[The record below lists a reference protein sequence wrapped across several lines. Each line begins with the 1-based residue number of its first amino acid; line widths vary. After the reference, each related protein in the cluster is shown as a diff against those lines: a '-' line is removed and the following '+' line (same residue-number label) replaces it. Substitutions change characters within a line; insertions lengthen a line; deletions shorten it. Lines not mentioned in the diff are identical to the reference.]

1 MTPKTFAA
9 LAAAAAVSLAAALLV
24 HASQTP
30 STGETTSSGKA
41 LPDLQANAGKVQHIA
56 VTQGGK
62 PLTIERVEDRW
73 LITSQGGY
81 PANAEKVRNLITALS
96 DAKLLEPKT
105 KSPARYALL
114 EVGDP
119 AEANSNA
126 RLIKLEDSSGKP
138 LAEIIAGKQRPGGGA
153 TSATGQQQTAT
164 YVRRPNEEQSWL
176 ASTDIA
182 GGATLKDW
190 ADARVFELPTE
201 KIKDV
206 TVSVTGE
213 SPYMIKRAS
222 DGSHELQ
229 DIPEGKRIKYV
240 NMVDNILEAASFL
253 DLTKVRKATATPGG
267 DAGTVSFETDDGL
280 KLSLKVR
287 REKDGVWVTVDPSGE
302 GAAKAKADEIRTRTA
317 GWEFETLPSKADTM
331 LKKKS
336 DLMEDV
342 GSDTTPDAAMPP
354 GMSLP
359 GMPPLPQQ

>member
-9 LAAAAAVSLAAALLV
+9 LAAVAAVSLAAALIV
-24 HASQTP
+24 HASQAP
-30 STGETTSSGKA
+30 GTGETTSSGKA
-41 LPDLQANAGKVQHIA
+41 LPDLQANAGKVERVS

-81 PANAEKVRNLITALS
+81 PANTEKVRNLITALS

-119 AEANSNA
+119 AEPNSNA
-126 RLIKLEDSSGKP
+126 RLIKLEDASGKP
-138 LAEIIAGKQRPGGGA
+138 LAEIIAGKQRAGGGA
-153 TSATGQQQTAT
+153 AGATGQRQTAT
-164 YVRRPNEEQSWL
+164 YVRRPNEDQSWL

-182 GGATLKDW
+182 GGAALKDW
-190 ADARVFELPTE
+190 ANARVFELPTE

-213 SPYMIKRAS
+213 SPYTIKRAA

-229 DIPEGKRIKYV
+229 DIPQGKRIKYV

-253 DLTKVRKATATPGG
+253 DLTKVRKASATPSGE
-267 DAGTVSFETDDGL
+267 AGTVNFETDDGL

-287 REKDGVWVTVDPSGE
+287 REKDGVWMTVDPSGE
-302 GAAKAKADEIRTRTA
+302 GAAKAKADELRTRTA
-317 GWEFETLPSKADTM
+317 GWEFEALPSKADTM

-336 DLMEDV
+336 DLMEDI
-342 GSDTTPDAAMPP
+342 GSETTPGNDLPP